1 MIGTTS
7 SPLLPSFFRPNAVK
21 VARALLGAVLVR
33 RLDDGT
39 RLSGRIVETE
49 AYTGHDDLASHG
61 RVRKTPR
68 NLPMWGA
75 PGHAYVYL
83 CHGIYWL
90 LNVVAEPQES
100 PAAVLIRALEPLEGL
115 DRMIAHRGK
124 KSSLSDL
131 TRGPGR
137 LSMALAV
144 TGAHNTLSLTDPAC
158 GLWIEKGIHYPDDQ
172 VITAPRVGM
181 GKNVSEPWYS
191 IPWRFCVRD
200 HPFVSDPRPKLTAQ
214 E

>member
-1 MIGTTS
+1 MTGTAS
-7 SPLLPSFFRPNAVK
+7 KPLAPSFYHPNAVK
-21 VARALLGAVLVR
+21 VARDILGAVLVR

-90 LNVVAEPQES
+90 LNVVVEPEES

-115 DRMIAHRGK
+115 ERMIVHRGK
-124 KSSLSDL
+124 TASRSNL

-137 LSMALAV
+137 LSMALGV
-144 TGAHNTLSLTDPAC
+144 TGAHNRFNLTDPASN
-158 GLWIEKGIHYPDDQ
+158 LWIEGGIHYPDDQ

-200 HPFVSDPRPKLTAQ
+200 HPYVSDPRPKSKAQ